1 MESIEP
7 EGSLT
12 LLGWAA
18 VAAGV
23 AAVLVLLY
31 MWQKKRE
38 EQRRGELGQ
47 GPDSFSSDGP
57 Q

>member
-1 MESIEP
+1 MESIEQ

-18 VAAGV
+18 VAAGI

-31 MWQKKRE
+31 IRQKKRE
-38 EQRRGELGQ
+38 EQRRRELGQ
-47 GPDSFSSDGP
+47 GPDLLN
-57 Q
+57 

>member
-1 MESIEP
+1 MESIEQ

-31 MWQKKRE
+31 IWNKKQE
-38 EQRRGELGQ
+38 EQRRREPRQ
-47 GPDSFSSDGP
+47 GPGLGI
-57 Q
+57 

>member
-1 MESIEP
+1 MESVEQ

-18 VAAGV
+18 VAAGI

-38 EQRRGELGQ
+38 DQRRRELGQ
-47 GPDSFSSDGP
+47 QGLDLPN
-57 Q
+57 